1 VTLFPRNGDK
11 RTSQGGSVTYNPR
24 LFEENEYDPYRS
36 KVIKMINTAF
46 EIIEL
51 YCVEFRIPCR
61 VNVGDKDPCVN
72 TMLICTEPPT
82 LFGDVKEDGSAV
94 ALKVTLTSP
103 AYPAGITLGG

>member
-1 VTLFPRNGDK
+1 
-11 RTSQGGSVTYNPR
+11 
-24 LFEENEYDPYRS
+24 
-36 KVIKMINTAF
+36 MMNTAF

-103 AYPAGITLGG
+103 AYPAGIPPVALVEPKYTDGVLLR

>member
-1 VTLFPRNGDK
+1 
-11 RTSQGGSVTYNPR
+11 
-24 LFEENEYDPYRS
+24 
-36 KVIKMINTAF
+36 MNTAF

-51 YCVEFRIPCR
+51 YFVELVEFRIPCR

-94 ALKVTLTSP
+94 AFSKVTITSP
-103 AYPAGITLGG
+103 AYPAGIPPVACLEPKYTDGVLFR